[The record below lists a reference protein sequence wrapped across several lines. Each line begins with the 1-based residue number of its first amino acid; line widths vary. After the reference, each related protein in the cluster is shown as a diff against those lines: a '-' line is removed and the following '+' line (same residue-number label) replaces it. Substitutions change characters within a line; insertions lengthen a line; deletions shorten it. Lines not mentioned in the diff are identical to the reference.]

1 MEAIMPIGRY
11 DYDGLLN
18 AFLYQHETSGS
29 TAEGRMSFSGNTL
42 KSYSSVLAQLGTYP
56 KSQKTVLF
64 IDNGIANYSTTT
76 SKHTSLMRRINPY
89 PEQFWNLDKSVEQ
102 NLLYLI
108 NYIDILLI
116 KHKRARSNKPFI
128 ASNILA
134 THANL
139 IRLLDE
145 YSIDK
150 RTALY
155 KQAMK
160 YPFIFFAN
168 KLIKE
173 Q

>member
-1 MEAIMPIGRY
+1 MSIGRY
-11 DYDGLLN
+11 DYDGLLR

-42 KSYSSVLAQLGTYP
+42 KSYGSVLARLGTYP
-56 KSQKTVLF
+56 KSQQTVLF
-64 IDNGIANYSTTT
+64 INNWTANYSVTTA
-76 SKHTSLMRRINPY
+76 KHTNLMRRINSH
-89 PEQFWNLDKSVEQ
+89 PEQFWYLNESVEQ
-102 NLLYLI
+102 NLMLI
-108 NYIDILLI
+108 MAHISDLLI
-116 KHKRARSNKPFI
+116 KHKRASSNKPYI
-128 ASNILA
+128 AADILA

-139 IRLLDE
+139 IMLLDE

-150 RTALY
+150 RTSLY

-160 YPFIFFAN
+160 YPFIFFAH

>member
-1 MEAIMPIGRY
+1 MSIGRY
-11 DYDGLLN
+11 DYDGLLR
-18 AFLYQHETSGS
+18 AFLYQHEFSGS

-42 KSYSSVLAQLGTYP
+42 KSYNSVLARLGTYP
-56 KSQKTVLF
+56 KSQQTVLF
-64 IDNGIANYSTTT
+64 IDNWTANYSITTA
-76 SKHTSLMRRINPY
+76 KHTNLMLRINSHPK
-89 PEQFWNLDKSVEQ
+89 QFWDLNESVEQ
-102 NLLYLI
+102 NLLSI
-108 NYIDILLI
+108 ILRISDLLV
-116 KHKRARSNKPFI
+116 KHKRARSNKPYI
-128 ASNILA
+128 ASDILA

-139 IRLLDE
+139 LMLLDE

-150 RTALY
+150 RTTLY

>member
-1 MEAIMPIGRY
+1 MSIGPY
-11 DYDGLLN
+11 DYDGLLR
-18 AFLYQHETSGS
+18 AFLYQHEPSGS
-29 TAEGRMSFSGNTL
+29 TTENRMSFSGNTL
-42 KSYSSVLAQLGTYP
+42 YSYSSVLARLGTYP
-56 KSQKTVLF
+56 KSQQTVLF
-64 IDNGIANYSTTT
+64 IDKHIANYSVTTA
-76 SKHTSLMRRINPY
+76 KHTNLMRRINSY
-89 PEQFWNLDKSVEQ
+89 PEQFWDLDESVEQ
-102 NLLYLI
+102 NLLSI
-108 NYIDILLI
+108 ILRISVLLV
-116 KHKRARSNKPFI
+116 KHKRARSNKPYI
-128 ASNILA
+128 ESDILA

-139 IRLLDE
+139 LMLLDE

>member
-1 MEAIMPIGRY
+1 MSIGPY
-11 DYDGLLN
+11 NYDGLLR
-18 AFLYQHETSGS
+18 AFLYQHEPSGS
-29 TAEGRMSFSGNTL
+29 TAENRMSFSGNTL
-42 KSYSSVLAQLGTYP
+42 KSYSSVLARLGTYP
-56 KSQKTVLF
+56 KSQQTVLF
-64 IDNGIANYSTTT
+64 IDNRISGYSITTA
-76 SKHTSLMRRINPY
+76 KQVARMRRINSY

-108 NYIDILLI
+108 NNIEVLLV

-128 ASNILA
+128 ADDILA

-139 IRLLDE
+139 LMLLDE

-160 YPFIFFAN
+160 YPFIFFAH

>member
-1 MEAIMPIGRY
+1 MSIGRY
-11 DYDGLLN
+11 DYDGLLR

-42 KSYSSVLAQLGTYP
+42 KSYSSVLARLGTYH
-56 KSQKTVLF
+56 KSQQTVLF
-64 IDNGIANYSTTT
+64 IDNWTANYSVTTA
-76 SKHTSLMRRINPY
+76 KHTNLMLRINSHPK
-89 PEQFWNLDKSVEQ
+89 QFWDLNESVEQ
-102 NLLYLI
+102 NLLSI
-108 NYIDILLI
+108 IIHISDLLV
-116 KHKRARSNKPFI
+116 KHKRARSNKPYI
-128 ASNILA
+128 AADILA

-139 IRLLDE
+139 LMLLDE

-150 RTALY
+150 RTTLY

>member
-1 MEAIMPIGRY
+1 MTIGRY
-11 DYDGLLN
+11 DYDGLLR
-18 AFLYQHETSGS
+18 AFLYQHEPSGT
-29 TAEGRMSFSGNTL
+29 TAKGRMSFSGNTL
-42 KSYSSVLAQLGTYP
+42 KSYSSVLVRLGTYH
-56 KSQKTVLF
+56 KSQQTVLF
-64 IDNGIANYSTTT
+64 IDKHIANYSITTA
-76 SKHTSLMRRINPY
+76 KQVARMRRINSHT
-89 PEQFWNLDKSVEQ
+89 EQFWDLDESVEQ
-102 NLLYLI
+102 NLLHI
-108 NYIDILLI
+108 MDSIDELLV

-128 ASNILA
+128 AADILA

-139 IRLLDE
+139 LMLLDE

-160 YPFIFFAN
+160 YPLIFFAN

>member
-1 MEAIMPIGRY
+1 MSIGPY
-11 DYDGLLN
+11 DYDGLLR
-18 AFLYQHETSGS
+18 AFLYQHETSGL

-56 KSQKTVLF
+56 KSQQTVLF
-64 IDNGIANYSTTT
+64 IDNRIAGYSVTTA
-76 SKHTSLMRRINPY
+76 KQVALMRRINSH
-89 PEQFWNLDKSVEQ
+89 PEQFWNLDESVEQ
-102 NLLYLI
+102 NLLYI
-108 NYIDILLI
+108 MNNIDELLI
-116 KHKRARSNKPFI
+116 KHNRARSNKPYI
-128 ASNILA
+128 AADILA

-139 IRLLDE
+139 LMLLDE

-150 RTALY
+150 STALY

-160 YPFIFFAN
+160 YPFIFFAH

>member
-1 MEAIMPIGRY
+1 MSIGPY
-11 DYDGLLN
+11 DYDGLLR

-56 KSQKTVLF
+56 KSQQTVLF
-64 IDNGIANYSTTT
+64 IDNRISSYSTTT
-76 SKHTSLMRRINPY
+76 SKHTNLMLRINSHPK
-89 PEQFWNLDKSVEQ
+89 QFWHLDESVEQ
-102 NLLYLI
+102 NLLHI
-108 NYIDILLI
+108 MDSIDVLLV
-116 KHKRARSNKPFI
+116 KHKRARSNKSFI
-128 ASNILA
+128 ASDILA

-139 IRLLDE
+139 LMLLDE

-150 RTALY
+150 RTTLY
-155 KQAMK
+155 KRAMR
-160 YPFIFFAN
+160 YPFIFFAH